1 MVAKSNKQSSQKE
14 PKSFRPALTPEGQEN
29 RMISLAMDLAE
40 KQLRDGTASAQVQV
54 HFLKLGTEKAQ
65 LERTKLE
72 REIELM
78 KAKREQIESAQR
90 SEELFERAIAAMKQ
104 YSGNGTDEEMEDD
117 EYV

>member
-1 MVAKSNKQSSQKE
+1 M
-14 PKSFRPALTPEGQEN
+14 
-29 RMISLAMDLAE
+29 
-40 KQLRDGTASAQVQV
+40 
-54 HFLKLGTEKAQ
+54 
-65 LERTKLE
+65 ERTKLE

>member
-1 MVAKSNKQSSQKE
+1 
-14 PKSFRPALTPEGQEN
+14 
-29 RMISLAMDLAE
+29 MDLAE

-54 HFLKLGTEKAQ
+54 HFLKLGTEKAR

>member
-1 MVAKSNKQSSQKE
+1 
-14 PKSFRPALTPEGQEN
+14 
-29 RMISLAMDLAE
+29 MISLAMDLAE
-40 KQLRDGTASAQVQV
+40 KQLREGTASAQVQV
-54 HFLKLGTEKAQ
+54 HFLKLGTEKAR
-65 LERTKLE
+65 LEKTKLE